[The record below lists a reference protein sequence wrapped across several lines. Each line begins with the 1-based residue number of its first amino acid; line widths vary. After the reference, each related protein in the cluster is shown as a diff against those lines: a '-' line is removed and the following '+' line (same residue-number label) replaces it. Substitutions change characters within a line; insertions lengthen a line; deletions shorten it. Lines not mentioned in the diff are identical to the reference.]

1 MEPHTRKL
9 ERICAGTNFTPE
21 SEATME
27 SAAMLARSL
36 GASVDLVA
44 VVERPPV
51 YERLLTPLQSG
62 MVDVDELTRRARE
75 RLDEV
80 ARAPYFAGLQVQGHV
95 RVGVPFAELLT
106 CCRQQGDDLVVVGT
120 AARKGLNRLLLGSTA
135 ERVLRKAQ
143 VPILVAKRA
152 LANPPGVIVAPT
164 DFSAASRPAV
174 VEALALAKHWK
185 ARLVL
190 THVIE
195 PVAHV
200 YGWAGELA
208 GSEIYFVE
216 PEAIEPGWEE
226 FLKGLDLGNI
236 TWERRTLK
244 GDVVPTIAGIEADL
258 IVMGTHGRSALP
270 HALLGSVA
278 EGVMRE
284 TEACVLTVR
293 PDAFT
298 FSLP

>member
-1 MEPHTRKL
+1 MQ
-9 ERICAGTNFTPE
+9 
-21 SEATME
+21 
-27 SAAMLARSL
+27 SAAMVARTL

-51 YERLLTPLQSG
+51 YERLLTPLQFVL
-62 MVDVDELTRRARE
+62 VDIDDLTRKARE
-75 RLDEV
+75 HLDE
-80 ARAPYFAGLQVQGHV
+80 ATQASYFAGLKVQVHV

-106 CCRQQGDDLVVVGT
+106 CCRQQGDDLLVVGT

-152 LANPPGVIVAPT
+152 LADPPAVIVAPT
-164 DFSAASRPAV
+164 DFSAASRPAI
-174 VEALALAKHWK
+174 VEAVALAKHWT

-216 PEAIEPGWEE
+216 PEAIEPEWDQ
-226 FLKGLDLGNI
+226 FLNGLELGNLN
-236 TWERRTLK
+236 WERQTLK